1 MITFKN
7 WHEVRNTLS
16 GFEQYKI
23 INELIKQFVIERSKD
38 SSICEPKFAEC
49 YYDNSWHLEFSKI
62 NISIYEYSFNCLRIY
77 LTYNHEELENAKFFR
92 SIDLFFKY
100 LKDHFE
106 LDKREWLDKMYM
118 YAQQSQ
124 HHKAPV
130 FIKNIDQ
137 YFEKQKIMDDMK
149 CLIK

>member
-49 YYDNSWHLEFSKI
+49 YYDNSWHLEFSRI
-62 NISIYEYSFNCLRIY
+62 NISIYEYSFNCLR
-77 LTYNHEELENAKFFR
+77 LHLVYNHQEVENALFYR
-92 SIDLFFKY
+92 SIDLFYKFLSQY
-100 LKDHFE
+100 FNI
-106 LDKREWLDKMYM
+106 DKQEWLDAMYKH
-118 YAQQSQ
+118 AQESG

-130 FIKNIDQ
+130 FIQNMDQ
-137 YFEKQKIMDDMK
+137 YFEKLHIMDNMK
-149 CLIK
+149 CLTK